1 MAASKVNIANLGL
14 TLLGNPPILDLDED
28 NDRARVMNR
37 FYPDMRRE
45 VLGEGEWSFAV
56 KRVAL
61 VATTSPIW
69 WFSTAFAL
77 PADCIRVL
85 NIDGSQF
92 DEWQVEGQTI
102 VCFRTSLSI
111 RYIFDNDDPTTYGP
125 GFITSLGHRLAAAA
139 AFPLTNSTETARDM
153 FRLYEK
159 IVQAQKTVDSMQ
171 GQTPR
176 FDVTEL
182 ESARHGLF

>member
-37 FYPDMRRE
+37 LYPDMRRE
-45 VLGEGEWSFAV
+45 VLGEGEWAFAI
-56 KRVAL
+56 KRGVL
-61 VATTSPIW
+61 PATTSPIW

-182 ESARHGLF
+182 ESARLGLF